1 MCVKPNTVLMKHSD
15 NNRSNQRS
23 ATRTPNSPQSH
34 ISLYNRRVRIPPT
47 ASLKPTGAQRAAK
60 PNVLLSLKPPPVVTR
75 VLL

>member
-15 NNRSNQRS
+15 NNRSNQS
-23 ATRTPNSPQSH
+23 ATRTPDSPQSH
-34 ISLYNRRVRIPPT
+34 IILYNRRVRIPPT
-47 ASLKPTGAQRAAK
+47 ASLKLTGAQRAAK